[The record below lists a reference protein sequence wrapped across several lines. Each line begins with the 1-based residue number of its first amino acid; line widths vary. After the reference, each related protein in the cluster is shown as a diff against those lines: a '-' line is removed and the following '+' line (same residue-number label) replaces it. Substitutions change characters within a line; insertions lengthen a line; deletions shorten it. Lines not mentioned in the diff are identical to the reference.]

1 MSRIHDLEKLLNY
14 RDLRKK
20 IISIKNEL
28 SDNEKMLSYLE
39 NSAVE
44 ETEGTINDLEHQLKK
59 VEEDF
64 LKNLEYLKMQPF
76 EDSEIFRSFVFPQLS
91 PNDKMF
97 ISGKRNT
104 NVVARVIF
112 NIVRFIIILI
122 ISNAIAPFL
131 WVIGDFIINWNTN
144 NSSIDDISTLG
155 GIILLVS
162 PSIVAIIL
170 SLVCYIHDGRRVKK
184 INISYSAQM
193 NQAHQQLNEL
203 KNRFENERPNRINR
217 CNSDYKDKKV
227 KLEKELDSKKKD
239 LKNIPSMIDEY
250 KEKVAENRQDY
261 DKIKPLYD
269 DSVKRVKIPE
279 LDNPKALDYCIKLLS
294 EERAESAGAAYNMFE
309 EAERHRE
316 RVKINEESN
325 RLKRQQIQTSI
336 AVAEKTSQAYRDA
349 ADKASQA
356 YRDAADKASQA
367 YRDAADKTSQAHRDA
382 ADKIIEEQKKMHDER
397 MSYLRDGY

>member
-1 MSRIHDLEKLLNY
+1 MSRIDDLEKLLNY

-28 SDNEKMLSYLE
+28 SDNENMLSYLE

-170 SLVCYIHDGRRVKK
+170 SMVCYIHDGRRVKK

-227 KLEKELDSKKKD
+227 KLEKELDSKKKY

-250 KEKVAENRQDY
+250 KERVAENRQDF

-269 DSVKRVKIPE
+269 ESVKRVMIPE
-279 LDNPKALDYCIKLLS
+279 LDNPQALDYCIKLLS
-294 EERAESAGAAYNMFE
+294 EGRAESAGTAYNMFE
-309 EAERHRE
+309 AAERHRE
-316 RVKINEESN
+316 TVKITEESN
-325 RLKRQQIQTSI
+325 RLTQQQIETNKLSI
-336 AVAEKTSQAYRDA
+336 AAAEKRSQDQIAAAEKRSQDQIAAAEKRSQDQIAAAEKISQA
-349 ADKASQA
+349 
-356 YRDAADKASQA
+356 
-367 YRDAADKTSQAHRDA
+367 
-382 ADKIIEEQKKMHDER
+382 QKKMHDER
-397 MSYLRDGY
+397 MRWLKEGR

>member
-28 SDNEKMLSYLE
+28 SDNEKRLSYLE
-39 NSAVE
+39 NSAVG
-44 ETEGTINDLEHQLKK
+44 ETRGIINDLEHQLKK
-59 VEEDF
+59 AEEDF

-104 NVVARVIF
+104 NVVVRVIF

-155 GIILLVS
+155 GIVLLVS

-184 INISYSAQM
+184 INISYSTQM

-203 KNRFENERPNRINR
+203 KNRFENERPNRIDR

-227 KLEKELDSKKKD
+227 KLEKELDSKKKF

-250 KEKVAENRQDY
+250 KERVAENRQDY

-269 DSVKRVKIPE
+269 ESVKRVKIPE
-279 LDNPKALDYCIKLLS
+279 LDNPQALDYCIKLLS
-294 EERAESAGAAYNMFE
+294 EGRAESAGTAYNMFE
-309 EAERHRE
+309 AAERHRE
-316 RVKINEESN
+316 TVKITEESN
-325 RLKRQQIQTSI
+325 RLTQQQIETNKLSI
-336 AVAEKTSQAYRDA
+336 AAAEKRSQDQIAAAEKRSQDQIAAAEKISQA
-349 ADKASQA
+349 
-356 YRDAADKASQA
+356 
-367 YRDAADKTSQAHRDA
+367 
-382 ADKIIEEQKKMHDER
+382 QKKMHDER
-397 MSYLRDGY
+397 MRWLKEGY

>member
-28 SDNEKMLSYLE
+28 SDNENRLSYLE

-122 ISNAIAPFL
+122 VSNAIAPFL

-155 GIILLVS
+155 GIVLLVS

-193 NQAHQQLNEL
+193 NQAHQKLNEL
-203 KNRFENERPNRINR
+203 KNRFENERPNRIDR
-217 CNSDYKDKKV
+217 CTSDYQDKKV
-227 KLEKELDSKKKD
+227 KLEKELDSKKKF

-250 KEKVAENRQDY
+250 KDRVAENRQDY

-269 DSVKRVKIPE
+269 DSVKRVKIRE
-279 LDNPKALDYCIKLLS
+279 LDNPQALDYCIKLLS
-294 EERAESAGAAYNMFE
+294 EGRAESAGAAYNMFE
-309 EAERHRE
+309 AAEKHSE
-316 RVKINEESN
+316 IVKITEESN
-325 RLKRQQIQTSI
+325 RLKRQQIQTSKAAAEKI
-336 AVAEKTSQAYRDA
+336 SQAQRDAAEKTSQAYRDA
-349 ADKASQA
+349 AEKASQA
-356 YRDAADKASQA
+356 YRDAAEKTSQA
-367 YRDAADKTSQAHRDA
+367 YRDAAEKTNQA
-382 ADKIIEEQKKMHDER
+382 QKEMHDER
-397 MSYLRDGY
+397 MSYLRKGY

>member
-28 SDNEKMLSYLE
+28 SDNENILSYLE

-91 PNDKMF
+91 PNDKMV

-122 ISNAIAPFL
+122 VSNAIAPFL

-155 GIILLVS
+155 GIVLLVS

-193 NQAHQQLNEL
+193 NQAHQKLNEL
-203 KNRFENERPNRINR
+203 KNRFENERPNRIDR
-217 CNSDYKDKKV
+217 CTSDYQDKKV
-227 KLEKELDSKKKD
+227 KLKKELDSKKKF

-250 KEKVAENRQDY
+250 KERVAENRQDF

-269 DSVKRVKIPE
+269 ESVKRVMIPE
-279 LDNPKALDYCIKLLS
+279 LDNPQALDYCIKLLS
-294 EERAESAGAAYNMFE
+294 EGRAESAGTAYNMFE

-316 RVKINEESN
+316 TVKITEESN
-325 RLKRQQIQTSI
+325 RLTQQQIETNKLSI
-336 AVAEKTSQAYRDA
+336 AAAEKRSQDQIAAAEKRSQDQIAAAEKISQA
-349 ADKASQA
+349 
-356 YRDAADKASQA
+356 
-367 YRDAADKTSQAHRDA
+367 
-382 ADKIIEEQKKMHDER
+382 QKKMHDER
-397 MSYLRDGY
+397 MRWLKEGR

>member
-28 SDNEKMLSYLE
+28 SDNEKILSYLE

-59 VEEDF
+59 VKKDF
-64 LKNLEYLKMQPF
+64 LENLEYLKMQPF

-122 ISNAIAPFL
+122 VSNSIAPFL
-131 WVIGDFIINWNTN
+131 WVVGDFIINWNTN

-155 GIILLVS
+155 AIVLLVS

-193 NQAHQQLNEL
+193 NQAHQKLNEL
-203 KNRFENERPNRINR
+203 KNRFENERPNRIDR
-217 CNSDYKDKKV
+217 CTADYKDKKV
-227 KLEKELDSKKKD
+227 KLEEELDSKKEF

-250 KEKVAENRQDY
+250 KERVAENRQDY
-261 DKIKPLYD
+261 DKIKPLYE
-269 DSVKRVKIPE
+269 DSVKRVKIRK
-279 LDNPKALDYCIKLLS
+279 LDNPLALDYCIKLLS
-294 EERAESAGAAYNMFE
+294 EERAESVGAAYNMFE
-309 EAERHRE
+309 AAEKHSE
-316 RVKINEESN
+316 IVKITEESN
-325 RLKRQQIQTSI
+325 RLQRQQIQTSK
-336 AVAEKTSQAYRDA
+336 AAAEKISQAHRDAADKTSQAYRDA
-349 ADKASQA
+349 AKELSQA
-356 YRDAADKASQA
+356 QK
-367 YRDAADKTSQAHRDA
+367 DA
-382 ADKIIEEQKKMHDER
+382 ADKINQEQKKMHDER
-397 MSYLRDGY
+397 MSYLRKGY